1 MRFSTMK
8 SVIIGVGSA
17 AAVIALTGAAAG
29 SGVGPALS
37 LQVG

>member
-8 SVIIGVGSA
+8 SA